1 MRSLF
6 DFIIK
11 PYGKRYNN
19 TVNVDKKELI
29 INAGIEDHKFIN
41 RIGEVVET
49 PLNFK
54 SPIKKGDLV
63 IVHFNLFRRWYDI
76 RGVEKN
82 SSRYFKENLYFCEPT
97 QIYMYKNKSKW
108 VPNMNYCFVKPVL
121 KKQNLSGEKLQQLR
135 GILKYGNSSLEAL
148 EINTG
153 DTVGFKKNSEYE
165 FVIDNELLYCMKS
178 NDIIIKYEHDKNQVE
193 YNPSWAQSC

>member
-1 MRSLF
+1 
-6 DFIIK
+6 
-11 PYGKRYNN
+11 
-19 TVNVDKKELI
+19 
-29 INAGIEDHKFIN
+29 
-41 RIGEVVET
+41 
-49 PLNFK
+49 
-54 SPIKKGDLV
+54 
-63 IVHFNLFRRWYDI
+63 
-76 RGVEKN
+76 
-82 SSRYFKENLYFCEPT
+82 
-97 QIYMYKNKSKW
+97 MYKNKSKW